1 MIVMNFIAKSNDYKA
16 LFDSLLEVK
25 WDINE
30 NLINLTFEDNNPNYI
45 DLINLTK
52 DKNKINI
59 VLDVNCITL
68 DTNNIHSSNVIRYY
82 DMELLPVRFIQSELS
97 KVSLLP
103 QTLNA
108 VFKILKSDINFVE
121 PLNE

>member
-1 MIVMNFIAKSNDYKA
+1 MIVMNFVAKSNDYKA

-30 NLINLTFEDNNPNYI
+30 NLIHLTFEDNNANYI

-121 PLNE
+121 PSNE

>member
-1 MIVMNFIAKSNDYKA
+1 M
-16 LFDSLLEVK
+16 
-25 WDINE
+25 
-30 NLINLTFEDNNPNYI
+30 
-45 DLINLTK
+45 INLTK

-97 KVSLLP
+97 KVSLLS

-121 PLNE
+121 PSNE

>member
-121 PLNE
+121 PLNA